1 MPEKTTIHGFTVTHE
16 TNASEGVRHLREDLD
31 FNEARVFFDQAR
43 ARGSAMFEDDEER
56 QYTLIYQNGAYTM
69 VRR

>member
-1 MPEKTTIHGFTVTHE
+1 MPEKTTIYGFRVVYE
-16 TNASEGVRHLREDLD
+16 ANALEGVRHLREDLD

-43 ARGSAMFEDDEER
+43 MRGSAMFEDDAER
-56 QYTLIYQNGAYTM
+56 QYTLIYQNGVYTL